1 MCAGIVAAL
10 VLPTAVGAQKVKEV
24 EVTNLPEVQA
34 VEVGRF
40 QLVGFTVPDYTGDLD
55 GPFGA
60 AEKCQDEFAEF
71 GGIRMCTTLEIF
83 GTVDIPAG
91 LVGTAWARPIVAGS
105 GSVDISGGTSNS
117 CNFWTRSDSGIRG
130 LAVTAEGAPA
140 RPNETLPIFD
150 VMRSIACCTLV
161 P

>member
-40 QLVGFTVPDYTGDLD
+40 QLVGFTDMTYVGNL
-55 GPFGA
+55 GGWFGA
-60 AEKCQDEFAEF
+60 TEKCQVDFAGARICTFDEA
-71 GGIRMCTTLEIF
+71 RNTTTLPVLPVVATLAWIGNGCASWVKTDEP
-83 GTVDIPAG
+83 GTVLKSDTGLTDVCECGIPH
-91 LVGTAWARPIVAGS
+91 P
-105 GSVDISGGTSNS
+105 
-117 CNFWTRSDSGIRG
+117 
-130 LAVTAEGAPA
+130 
-140 RPNETLPIFD
+140 
-150 VMRSIACCTLV
+150 IACCALV